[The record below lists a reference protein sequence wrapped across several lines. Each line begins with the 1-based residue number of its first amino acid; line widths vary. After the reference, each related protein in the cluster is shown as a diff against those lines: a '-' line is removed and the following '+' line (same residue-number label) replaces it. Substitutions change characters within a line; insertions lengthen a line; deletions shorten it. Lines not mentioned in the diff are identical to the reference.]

1 MTQIETM
8 NPPITMTLTT
18 NAPYLVLLKL
28 QFLPANWGEALQSW
42 PRAMSVAVIG
52 SSGGGTATLGH
63 TEAAELLRTI
73 HEELRKVEDAVGT
86 DDETPC

>member
-1 MTQIETM
+1 
-8 NPPITMTLTT
+8 
-18 NAPYLVLLKL
+18 
-28 QFLPANWGEALQSW
+28 
-42 PRAMSVAVIG
+42 MSVAVIG

-86 DDETPC
+86 DGETHHLIGIN